1 MTAALAQR
9 EAALAKAN
17 RTRLTNAARC
27 RRIAA
32 LSPAEGMEL
41 AAETLDDPDRY
52 ARMEL
57 RLLLCAI
64 HRFGNS
70 RMLVLLGDLGI
81 PPSMMTRPLAT
92 RSSKGREPLTASQRQ
107 RIARRLREWAANGGH
122 RT

>member
-1 MTAALAQR
+1 MTAAVAQR
-9 EAALAKAN
+9 TAALAKAN

-32 LSPAEGMEL
+32 LDPAEGMEL
-41 AAETLDDPDRY
+41 AAETLEDPDHY

-57 RLLLCAI
+57 RRLLCAI

-70 RMLVLLGDLGI
+70 RMLVLLGDLEM
-81 PPSMMTRPLAT
+81 PPPLMTRPLAE